1 MASSAQGPVRNFCDP
16 LFDAEPAFFRTPLN
30 VFDVDSNPI
39 DDDDYL
45 RVSCFYQMQSL

>member
-39 DDDDYL
+39 DDYL
-45 RVSCFYQMQSL
+45 RVSWFYQMQLL